1 MTTRRCPISKMSQI
15 PKCKHHGVA
24 ANDVRLESGRRQ
36 RAEKIRSRLPLQ
48 LLAFSCS
55 CERECHSKV
64 TVSRS
69 CRANTKTESQDPR
82 AEENV
87 SILAACWRLQT
98 RHDRDFRNDLCG
110 HNVRNRCPNLERNR
124 PTSGEE
130 LKLTP
135 NLRLFHVMIW
145 STWMMRGMPTC
156 ISRLLSPAKSLWPDA
171 AKAVLK
177 VTTFGC
183 KPHASVERTAQQPRK
198 FHEACRRS
206 PFSWLRASRMAL
218 PVAP

>member
-1 MTTRRCPISKMSQI
+1 M
-15 PKCKHHGVA
+15 
-24 ANDVRLESGRRQ
+24 
-36 RAEKIRSRLPLQ
+36 PLQ
-48 LLAFSCS
+48 SHSVSVMPCEHKNRITRSQSRGKCINSGCMLA
-55 CERECHSKV
+55 
-64 TVSRS
+64 T
-69 CRANTKTESQDPR
+69 AN
-82 AEENV
+82 
-87 SILAACWRLQT
+87 

-183 KPHASVERTAQQPRK
+183 KPMPRLK
-198 FHEACRRS
+198 ELRNSPGSSMKRAGALRS
-206 PFSWLRASRMAL
+206 HGSSSRMAL